1 MGLPVLRWAGRS
13 FRVRPNIPT
22 RSEHRQQLVGECS
35 ECGTHSADHPPTGK
49 KIRQVQICEPRLG
62 RRIRSVPDLS
72 PNPRVQS
79 QSPLP
84 FVPIKLPLSFGNQQY
99 SCDQLSRD
107 ASVVAPRVYVNGSAS
122 RIFSHG
128 RCCLL
133 KEVFH
138 TTSGFTNQSHGKGV
152 RETPFFWSLSVT
164 FSSHSNSRERVVL
177 LSILGGRKLGI
188 GEICWEI

>member
-1 MGLPVLRWAGRS
+1 MTPTRTARALEDLNRYREVSASRWVATKRYHLQGRKVGLPVVRWAGRS

-62 RRIRSVPDLS
+62 RRIRSVPDLY
-72 PNPRVQS
+72 PNPRVLS

-107 ASVVAPRVYVNGSAS
+107 ASVAAPCVYVNGSAS

-128 RCCLL
+128 RC
-133 KEVFH
+133 
-138 TTSGFTNQSHGKGV
+138 
-152 RETPFFWSLSVT
+152 
-164 FSSHSNSRERVVL
+164 
-177 LSILGGRKLGI
+177 
-188 GEICWEI
+188 